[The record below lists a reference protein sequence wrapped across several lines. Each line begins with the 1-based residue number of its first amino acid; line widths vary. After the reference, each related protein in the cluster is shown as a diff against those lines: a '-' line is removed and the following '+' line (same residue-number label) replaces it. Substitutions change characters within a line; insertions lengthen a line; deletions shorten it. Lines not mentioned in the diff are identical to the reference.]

1 MAALTDAGAGGI
13 VREIAGVIVQN
24 RAHLSEIDGKIG
36 DGDHGVNMA
45 KGFGRAAE
53 RIGEDAS
60 LSGAMATLSDVLMG
74 EIGGSMGP
82 LYGVFFEEMSDAA
95 RTAGTIDAPAF
106 AAMLRAGLGGV
117 VSVGGAAPGDKT
129 MIDAL
134 APAAQAADDAAGG
147 DMRAQL
153 AAVAKAAEAG
163 RDATRDMTAKLGR
176 AARLGERSR
185 GVPDAGATSCALI
198 LRALCEGAAARL
210 TEQAAPAAPSRETD
224 A

>member
-106 AAMLRAGLGGV
+106 AAMLRAG
-117 VSVGGAAPGDKT
+117 STASSRSA
-129 MIDAL
+129 
-134 APAAQAADDAAGG
+134 
-147 DMRAQL
+147 R
-153 AAVAKAAEAG
+153 
-163 RDATRDMTAKLGR
+163 RRWATR
-176 AARLGERSR
+176 
-185 GVPDAGATSCALI
+185 P
-198 LRALCEGAAARL
+198 
-210 TEQAAPAAPSRETD
+210 
-224 A
+224 